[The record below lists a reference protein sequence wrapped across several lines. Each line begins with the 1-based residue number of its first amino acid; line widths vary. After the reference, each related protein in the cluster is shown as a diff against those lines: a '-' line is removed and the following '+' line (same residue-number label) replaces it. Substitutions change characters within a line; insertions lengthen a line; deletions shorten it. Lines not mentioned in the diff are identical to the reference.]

1 MTNDHKRALADG
13 RAQGRAV
20 SRYLEALERNRPR
33 RGRPLSA
40 ESIRTQLDGVEKKLT
55 EAEPLQ
61 RLHLLQAHHDLT
73 AKLNQV
79 SARPKKD
86 DMVALEKAFV
96 AVAAEYGERKN
107 LTYSTWRAV
116 GVTPVVLD
124 KAGIKRGRA
133 R

>member
-1 MTNDHKRALADG
+1 M
-13 RAQGRAV
+13 

-55 EAEPLQ
+55 EADPLQ

-86 DMVALEKAFV
+86 DMAALEKAFV

-116 GVTPVVLD
+116 GVTPAVLD
-124 KAGIKRGRA
+124 KAGIKRGRG